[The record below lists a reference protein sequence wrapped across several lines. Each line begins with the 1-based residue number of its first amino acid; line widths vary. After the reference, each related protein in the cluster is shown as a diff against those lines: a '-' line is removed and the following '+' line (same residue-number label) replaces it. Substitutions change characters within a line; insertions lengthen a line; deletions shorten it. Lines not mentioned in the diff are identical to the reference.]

1 MGRVSV
7 LIGAGAVHDASREI
21 MGIPASTAEITRSL
35 HERFGYSLT
44 GHIQQARICK
54 SVIDLSGGQGR
65 ELNFEDVYHL
75 MHQTLICCENDR
87 PDEVDGRVS
96 DAMRSCGIDVDSP
109 ECVAMAAR
117 ECMDHIINAIVRT
130 IEGYNLESGHR
141 RAPPEWFGNFF
152 RTVSEATNG
161 GLDICNLNYD
171 SWIEDCIN
179 CDEGFSDYRTPS
191 EFRTY
196 PAPFIRT
203 HFLNPGR
210 ENRMMHVH
218 GCLWYYYH
226 GSGLAKFDYP
236 HLIQTSGDHIVFDSG
251 KVLSPVVTG
260 REKDVNNLVFEPF
273 STYLDI
279 VEHRMVL
286 NDILII
292 IGYGFGDDHINRMVH
307 GFHNGSG
314 KDLVIIGPSSDNL
327 NSAIE
332 EVCGYRLSE
341 NGIIRENGDCL
352 WYAGGF
358 RDAVG
363 DESFME
369 KLIELLRRHSI

>member
-130 IEGYNLESGHR
+130 IEGYNLESGCR
-141 RAPPEWFGNFF
+141 RAPPTWFGDFF
-152 RTVSEATNG
+152 RTVSDAADG

-171 SWIEDCIN
+171 SWIEDSIGCN
-179 CDEGFSDYRTPS
+179 DGFADHGAMP
-191 EFRTY
+191 ELATY
-196 PAPFIRT
+196 PAPFSRDSMIR
-203 HFLNPGR
+203 PGR

-218 GCLWYYYH
+218 GCIWYYYH
-226 GSGLAKFDYP
+226 GTGLAKYD
-236 HLIQTSGDHIVFDSG
+236 HDHIGQTSGDHVVFESG
-251 KVLSPVVTG
+251 RVLSPIVTG
-260 REKDVNNLVFEPF
+260 KEKDVDSLVFEPF

-279 VEHRMVL
+279 IENQMVL
-286 NDILII
+286 NDMLVI
-292 IGYGFGDDHINRMVH
+292 IGYGFGDEHINRMVR
-307 GFHNGSG
+307 GFRNGSG
-314 KDLVIIGPSSDNL
+314 KDLVIIGPSSGSFDSL
-327 NSAIE
+327 VE
-332 EVCGYRLSE
+332 EVCGYEFRGNGVLRESE
-341 NGIIRENGDCL
+341 NCL

-358 RDAVG
+358 RDAAG
-363 DESFME
+363 DGTFMG
-369 KLIELLRRHSI
+369 KLVELVKRHSA